1 MIEAINKRLNEYL
14 GFDNKELYIDPL
26 VRIFGGAIRVV
37 ADQEIHDVDILC
49 GSNSIKL
56 VQQVLIKNG
65 YKFIPKLSTIDIV
78 TYISNINVISEPKH
92 LLKEI
97 V

>member
-1 MIEAINKRLNEYL
+1 MLIY
-14 GFDNKELYIDPL
+14 F
-26 VRIFGGAIRVV
+26 
-37 ADQEIHDVDILC
+37 C

-78 TYISNINVISEPKH
+78 TLYSNINVISEPKH